1 MEIIKI
7 KTPFIQLQQLLKFAD
22 VVEEGADA
30 KILIQERYVALNGET
45 ETRRGKKIYPGD
57 EVEISYDG
65 QKISLKVDGE
75 NI

>member
-30 KILIQERYVALNGET
+30 KILIQEGYVSLNGET

>member
-30 KILIQERYVALNGET
+30 KILIQEGYVTLNGET

-57 EVEISYDG
+57 EVFISYDG

>member
-30 KILIQERYVALNGET
+30 KILIQEGYVTLNGET

-57 EVEISYDG
+57 EVLISYDG

>member
-22 VVEEGADA
+22 VVEEGADS
-30 KILIQERYVALNGET
+30 KILIQEGYVALNGET

>member
-7 KTPFIQLQQLLKFAD
+7 KTTFIQLQQLLKFAD

-30 KILIQERYVALNGET
+30 KILIQEGYVTLNGET

-57 EVEISYDG
+57 EVLISYDG

>member
-1 MEIIKI
+1 MKIIKI

-30 KILIQERYVALNGET
+30 KILIQEGYVALNGET

>member
-7 KTPFIQLQQLLKFAD
+7 KTPFIKLQQLLKFAD

-30 KILIQERYVALNGET
+30 KILIQEGYVALNGET

>member
-30 KILIQERYVALNGET
+30 KILIQEGYVALNGET

-57 EVEISYDG
+57 EVEILYDG

>member
-30 KILIQERYVALNGET
+30 KILIQEGYVTLNGET

-57 EVEISYDG
+57 EVEISYEG

>member
-30 KILIQERYVALNGET
+30 KILIQEGYVALNGEN

>member
-30 KILIQERYVALNGET
+30 KILIQEGYVAFNGET

-57 EVEISYDG
+57 EVVISYDG

>member
-30 KILIQERYVALNGET
+30 KILIQEGYVTLNGET

-57 EVEISYDG
+57 EVLILYDG

>member
-30 KILIQERYVALNGET
+30 KILIKEGYVTLNGET

-57 EVEISYDG
+57 EVLISYDG

>member
-30 KILIQERYVALNGET
+30 KILIKEGYVALNGET

-57 EVEISYDG
+57 EVEISYEG

>member
-30 KILIQERYVALNGET
+30 KILIQEGYDTLNGET

-57 EVEISYDG
+57 EVLISYDG

>member
-30 KILIQERYVALNGET
+30 KILIQEGYVALNGET

-57 EVEISYDG
+57 EVEFSYDG

>member
-30 KILIQERYVALNGET
+30 KILIQEGYVALNGET
-45 ETRRGKKIYPGD
+45 ETRRGKKINPGD

>member
-30 KILIQERYVALNGET
+30 KILIQEGYVTLNGEN

-57 EVEISYDG
+57 EVLISYDG

>member
-30 KILIQERYVALNGET
+30 KILIQEGYVTLNGET

-57 EVEISYDG
+57 EVLILYDG
-65 QKISLKVDGE
+65 KKISLKVDGE

>member
-30 KILIQERYVALNGET
+30 KILIQEGYVALNGET

>member
-7 KTPFIQLQQLLKFAD
+7 KTPFIQLQQLLKFAG
-22 VVEEGADA
+22 VVEEGTDV
-30 KILIQERYVALNGET
+30 KILIQEGYVTLNGET

-57 EVEISYDG
+57 EVLISYDG

>member
-22 VVEEGADA
+22 VVEEGANA
-30 KILIQERYVALNGET
+30 KILIQEGYVTLNGET

>member
-30 KILIQERYVALNGET
+30 KILIQEGYVSLNGET

-57 EVEISYDG
+57 EVLISYDG

>member
-30 KILIQERYVALNGET
+30 KILIQEGYVALNGET

-57 EVEISYDG
+57 EVEISYEG

>member
-30 KILIQERYVALNGET
+30 KILITEGYVKLNGEC
-45 ETRRGKKIYPGD
+45 EKRRGKKIYPGD

-65 QKISLKVDGE
+65 QKINLKVEGE

>member
-22 VVEEGADA
+22 FVEEGADA
-30 KILIQERYVALNGET
+30 KILIQEGYVALNGET

>member
-30 KILIQERYVALNGET
+30 KILIQEGYVTLNGET

>member
-30 KILIQERYVALNGET
+30 KILIQEGYVTLNGET

-57 EVEISYDG
+57 EVLISYDW

>member
-30 KILIQERYVALNGET
+30 KILIQEGDVALNGET

>member
-30 KILIQERYVALNGET
+30 KILIQEGYVTLNGET

-57 EVEISYDG
+57 EVLISYDG
-65 QKISLKVDGE
+65 RKISLKVDGE

>member
-22 VVEEGADA
+22 VVEEGAAA
-30 KILIQERYVALNGET
+30 KILIQEGYVALNGET

>member
-22 VVEEGADA
+22 VVVEGADA
-30 KILIQERYVALNGET
+30 KILIQEGYVALNGET